1 MDELLRERYQAI
13 ALLEAGHGVEEVAKQ
28 LERSPAW
35 VRKYRRRF
43 RQSSYAGLKEQSR
56 APHHVHNKQS
66 IEMREAVIQAR
77 MELEAQAQTKG
88 GLKYIGGPAVRTHL
102 RKQGLAVL
110 PSVPTI
116 ERILRSAGLTRKKAQ
131 RMEDKIVYP
140 HVKPQ
145 KVHELIQVDIV
156 PHYLAGGQRVAC
168 FNAIDVVS
176 RCPTGRAYLNRRA
189 EDAVTFLS
197 YLWQTLGIPH
207 YTQVDNEG
215 CFSGGT
221 KHPYVLGKVVRAALA
236 VGTELVFSPTYHPQ
250 SNSHVERFHQ
260 DYDKHVWQETY
271 LADLAEVNQRAQDF
285 FALYQHSGHQAKL
298 GGDTPYDR
306 HFQPSPTL
314 LAEEL
319 ASTRQPLRPGQI
331 HFIRQ
336 VTADKTVRILNVDWS
351 VSAQPTTAVWATL
364 SLQPTAAWLRIYDA
378 APDVETRRCLDSH
391 PFPLTDPVV
400 PPARPLRTKT
410 AQVQTQPSLVSES
423 VNSAQTGA
431 GAADICLSLP
441 QPDHRSNPS
450 TTTLSRPSSLRSFV
464 RTSLRIVQR
473 SLVYSLLLTNQ
484 LLE

>member
-1 MDELLRERYQAI
+1 MNELLQERYQAI

-35 VRKYRRRF
+35 VRKCRRRF
-43 RQSSYAGLKEQSR
+43 RESGYAGLKEQSR
-56 APHHVHNKQS
+56 APYHVHNKQS
-66 IEMREAVIQAR
+66 IEIREAVIQAR
-77 MELEAQAQTKG
+77 MELEAKAKTQS

-102 RKQGLAVL
+102 RKQGMAMP

-116 ERILRSAGLTRKKAQ
+116 ERIVRSAGLTREKTQ
-131 RMEDKIVYP
+131 RMEEKIVYP
-140 HVKPQ
+140 HVKPE

-156 PHYLAGGQRVAC
+156 PHYLEGGQRVAC

-189 EDAVTFLS
+189 VDAVSFLCTM
-197 YLWQTLGIPH
+197 WQTLGIPH

-250 SNSHVERFHQ
+250 SNSYVERFHQ

-271 LADLAEVNQRAQDF
+271 LADLVEVNQRAQEF
-285 FALYQHSGHQAKL
+285 FALYQNSGHQAKL
-298 GGDTPYDR
+298 QGDTPYDR
-306 HFQPSPTL
+306 HFQPAPTL

-336 VTADKTVRILNVDWS
+336 VTADKTIRILNVDWA
-351 VSAQPTTAVWATL
+351 VSAQPATAVWATL
-364 SLQPTAAWLRIYDA
+364 SLHPSGAWLRIYDA
-378 APDVETRRCLDSH
+378 APDSKTRRYLESH
-391 PFPLTDPVV
+391 PFPLNEPVV
-400 PPARPLRTKT
+400 QPARPLRTKV
-410 AQVQTQPSLVSES
+410 AQLQTQPSLASES
-423 VNSAQTGA
+423 VMPVQMEPV
-431 GAADICLSLP
+431 AADTCFSLP
-441 QPDHRSNPS
+441 LQDKRSIPS

-473 SLVYSLLLTNQ
+473 SLVVSLLLTNQ
-484 LLE
+484 LLK